1 VRAFGDV
8 DEVSVDRADVQLRPC
23 RAVGRTLQEE
33 RGRDIPISQKP
44 SAAGRSAPKTA
55 SSSGAFDP
63 GVKWTVPDGSGVGVG
78 VATGLLVADAWDC
91 AAEGSGD
98 GLAVGVWPLHAPT
111 TATVV
116 RINNT
121 VRCRI
126 ERLLA

>member
-1 VRAFGDV
+1 
-8 DEVSVDRADVQLRPC
+8 LKPC
-23 RAVGRTLQEE
+23 
-33 RGRDIPISQKP
+33 DIPISQKP

-116 RINNT
+116 RINNA